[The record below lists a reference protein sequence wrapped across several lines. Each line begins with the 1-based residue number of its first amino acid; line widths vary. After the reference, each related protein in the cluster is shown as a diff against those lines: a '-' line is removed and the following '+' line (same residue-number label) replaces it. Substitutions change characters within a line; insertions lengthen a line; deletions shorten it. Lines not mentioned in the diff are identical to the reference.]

1 MRITVWGINYTPE
14 VTGIAPFNRGLCD
27 NLHAAGHRVRMVT
40 TFSYYPKWRKTDEDS
55 GWLYRTD
62 VLAGV
67 PVHRCWHYVPRR
79 VTALK
84 RIFHELTFAI
94 TSTVRMLVLERADVY
109 VVVSPPLLLGPCAWL
124 VTRVRR
130 SRYVFHVQD
139 LQPDAALGLGLLK
152 PGLFT
157 RALYRLEA
165 WAYRGAS
172 AVSGISAGMLAA
184 FERKG
189 VPANKRWYFPNWIDS
204 AAPVPPAGAAAQ
216 FRAKYGISGDA
227 LLAVYSGNIGNKQGL
242 EILIEAARAL
252 GAELAAD
259 PMARPV
265 EILMVGDGAAKPALA
280 AELERSGVTGL
291 KLLPLFEP
299 DDYRAALA
307 AMDVGLIT
315 QAAGTGQYFFP
326 SKLLSVLAAGRPV
339 VTVADESSELAA
351 AVAAGGFG
359 RNVLPGRGK
368 ALAEVLQELAA
379 DRGQLAR
386 LAERTGWV
394 RQFLRERVLRDYAER
409 LREIALPGNRRNS

>member
-1 MRITVWGINYTPE
+1 MRIIVWGINYTPE

-27 NLHAAGHRVRMVT
+27 TLHGAGHRVRMVT
-40 TFSYYPKWRKTDEDS
+40 SFAYYPKWKKNAEDS
-55 GWLYRTD
+55 GRLYRTD

-67 PVHRCWHYVPRR
+67 TVHRCWYYVPQR

-94 TSTVRMLVLERADVY
+94 TSTLRVLVSERADVY

-124 VTRVRR
+124 VTRIRR

-152 PGLFT
+152 PGRFT

-165 WAYRGAS
+165 WAYRGAG

-184 FERKG
+184 FESKG
-189 VPANKRWYFPNWIDS
+189 VPAEKRWYFPNWIDGTT
-204 AAPVPPAGAAAQ
+204 AAPPAGAAAR
-216 FRAKYGISGDA
+216 FRANYGISSHA

-242 EILIEAARAL
+242 EVVVEAAKAL
-252 GAELAAD
+252 GVKRAESESAA
-259 PMARPV
+259 V
-265 EILMVGDGAAKPALA
+265 EIVIIGDGAAKPALA
-280 AELERSGVTGL
+280 AELERSGVSWV
-291 KLLPLFEP
+291 KLLPLLDTEE
-299 DDYRAALA
+299 YLAALA

-339 VTVADESSELAA
+339 VTVADTSSELAV

-359 RNVLPGRGK
+359 RNVLPGRGTE
-368 ALAEVLQELAA
+368 LAMVLRELAA
-379 DRGQLAR
+379 DREQWGR

-394 RQFLRERVLRDYAER
+394 RQFARERVLGVYLEG
-409 LREIALPGNRRNS
+409 LKEIALPADKRIP